1 METREIPREEWKDFL
16 DRFSR
21 VHENWLVNVE
31 VVGRELGDQE
41 ESHDVPL
48 EGVSFE
54 PKGSEAGRIDIM
66 VGGAPDH
73 HANHAVEAPRRLHLL
88 RDDQGADQAL
98 EIEDEDGTTTLLTFR
113 VPARPETLDGV
124 VGV

>member
-1 METREIPREEWKDFL
+1 METREIPRDEWKDFL

-21 VHENWLVNVE
+21 VHENWLVDVE

-48 EGVSFE
+48 AGISYE

-66 VGGAPDH
+66 VGGDPDH
-73 HANHAVEAPRRLHLL
+73 HANHAVEAPRRLYLA
-88 RDDQGADQAL
+88 RDEKGADKTL
-98 EIEDEDGTTTLLTFR
+98 EIEDEDGFSVLVTFR
-113 VPARPETLDGV
+113 SAALPETLDGA